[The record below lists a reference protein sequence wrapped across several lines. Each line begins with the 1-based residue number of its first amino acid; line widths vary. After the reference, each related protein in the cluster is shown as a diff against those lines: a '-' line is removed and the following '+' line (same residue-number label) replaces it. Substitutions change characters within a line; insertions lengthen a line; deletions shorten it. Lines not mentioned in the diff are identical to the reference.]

1 LVVSNPPYLSKKE
14 YVDVGS
20 GIRDFE
26 PKIALYGGEDGLD
39 FYREFAKKMPVIMKN
54 NAFLIIE
61 IGEKQ
66 LDDCLNIFKL
76 SGLKFIKKTQ
86 DLQKRDRIL
95 VFSKL

>member
-1 LVVSNPPYLSKKE
+1 
-14 YVDVGS
+14 
-20 GIRDFE
+20 
-26 PKIALYGGEDGLD
+26 
-39 FYREFAKKMPVIMKN
+39 MKN

-86 DLQKRDRIL
+86 DLQKKDRIL